1 MRQMMTQYPT
11 LQYTEAKFANVSD
24 IPVIDLKTDGVI
36 DEVETI
42 ATLLIEAASETGFF
56 YVSGHGV
63 PVELCNQAMRASR
76 SFFELPESTKTAIAI
91 NQHQRGWMRQGLP
104 SRYVETH
111 SDSRR
116 QTVLD
121 ELFCTRTPPQA
132 AQALHERSPQHNL
145 V

>member
-1 MRQMMTQYPT
+1 MTQYPT

-91 NQHQRGWMRQGLP
+91 NQHQRGWMRQGL
-104 SRYVETH
+104 S
-111 SDSRR
+111 
-116 QTVLD
+116 
-121 ELFCTRTPPQA
+121 
-132 AQALHERSPQHNL
+132 NL
-145 V
+145 EGSATNDAKEVFFWGRDVDPNDP

>member
-11 LQYTEAKFANVSD
+11 LQYAEAKFANVSD
-24 IPVIDLKTDGVI
+24 IPVIDLKTDDVI

-76 SFFELPESTKTAIAI
+76 SFFELPES
-91 NQHQRGWMRQGLP
+91 
-104 SRYVETH
+104 
-111 SDSRR
+111 D
-116 QTVLD
+116 
-121 ELFCTRTPPQA
+121 
-132 AQALHERSPQHNL
+132 
-145 V
+145 